1 MACIKRSHRISISP
15 LVSTLESEGKGK
27 DPMLKILDYSFF
39 CIWKGQTPVLDYSRY
54 ILYQDKCG
62 SMPCFSIYLLLSLLR
77 LSTYRT
83 SKTHYIKAFC
93 LHHSFFLAM
102 SGGRLSGQMKFRR
115 TEEFPVSFLV
125 LLSHRANSSITDW
138 VRILV
143 SPFAN
148 SVVWG
153 KLILK

>member
-1 MACIKRSHRISISP
+1 
-15 LVSTLESEGKGK
+15 
-27 DPMLKILDYSFF
+27 ML
-39 CIWKGQTPVLDYSRY
+39 
-54 ILYQDKCG
+54 
-62 SMPCFSIYLLLSLLR
+62 CFSIYLLLSLLR
-77 LSTYRT
+77 LSTYGR

-102 SGGRLSGQMKFRR
+102 SGGRLSGQMRFRR
-115 TEEFPVSFLV
+115 TEEFQVSFSV
-125 LLSHRANSSITDW
+125 LLSHRANSSISDW
-138 VRILV
+138 AQILV